1 MAAILALLLC
11 TYVALPL
18 VLQDLR
24 ERRLLRTC
32 RRHRLI
38 ALTFDDGP
46 GRQQTPKV
54 LERLAAADAPATFF
68 VLGRAVT
75 GHLDLIATMR
85 AHGHEI
91 GSHGED
97 HTDHL
102 RSLPWRGVRDTSL
115 ARRRLLALL
124 RYDTARIAFRPPHG
138 RMNLLSLAYVWLRR
152 MPVAG
157 WTHDGFDT
165 RLLVDVPPAVTAA
178 SLRRT
183 GGGVLLLHDFDRTIP
198 NPSARVLER
207 LDAVLALQR
216 EGFRFVRFRELEAIA
231 RTGTVA
237 IAPLAVPAAPAE
249 PAHATEPAPTRRQV
263 RELPLP

>member
-11 TYVALPL
+11 AYVAVPL

-32 RRHRLI
+32 QRHRLI

-46 GRQQTPKV
+46 GRQLTPRV
-54 LERLAAADAPATFF
+54 LDRLAATGVPATFF
-68 VLGRAVT
+68 VLGRAIDN
-75 GHLDLIATMR
+75 HLDLIARMR
-85 AHGHEI
+85 ADGHEI

-102 RSLPWRGVRDTSL
+102 RSLPWQGIRDTEL

-124 RYDTARIAFRPPHG
+124 RHDAPRIAFRPPHG

-183 GGGVLLLHDFDRTIP
+183 GGGVLLLHDFDRQIP
-198 NPSARVLER
+198 NPSARVLAR
-207 LDAVLALQR
+207 LDAVLALRR
-216 EGFRFVRFRELEAIA
+216 EGFRFVRFGELEAIA
-231 RTGTVA
+231 RTGVVTVA
-237 IAPLAVPAAPAE
+237 PLTSPAIG
-249 PAHATEPAPTRRQV
+249 ATIPPTAAQPRPQKKKRRM
-263 RELPLP
+263 PLP